1 MGGSSAAALAADHPL
16 GSGGDVKRTIT
27 LIVNGVERQLE
38 VQDHWLLSDVLREQL
53 KLYSVREGCGTAVC
67 GSCTVL
73 LDGRPIASCLTLAAR
88 LDGRRIETVEGLSQ
102 GERLHPIQEAFLEER
117 AFQCGYCTPG
127 YIMAVKGLLDENPD
141 PSEEEL
147 LDYLAGNYCRC
158 AGYPDI
164 LRAVNSS
171 RLKLARQRAAAGP
184 PTGS

>member
-1 MGGSSAAALAADHPL
+1 M
-16 GSGGDVKRTIT
+16 KRAIT
-27 LIVNGVERQLE
+27 LTVNGAERQLE
-38 VQDHWLLSDVLREQL
+38 VQDNWLLSDVLREQL
-53 KLYSVREGCGTAVC
+53 KLYGVREGCGTAVC

-88 LDGRRIETVEGLSQ
+88 LDGRRIETIEGLSI
-102 GERLHPIQEAFLEER
+102 GRDLHPIQEAFLEER

-141 PSEEEL
+141 PSDEEL

-158 AGYPDI
+158 AGYQDI

-171 RLKLARQRAAAGP
+171 RLKLGRQRAYAG
-184 PTGS
+184 SLRA